1 MIRPN
6 WTTIAVEM
14 NTLLLLALAATL
26 VQAPA
31 FPQADI
37 GNGRIQ
43 ARLYLP
49 DAEAGYYRAT
59 RFDWSGVIA
68 SLEWNGHRYF
78 GQWFA
83 RHNPKT
89 NDAITGPVEEFMTSP
104 GYDEAGPEGVFV
116 RIGVGAVRKPAEP
129 AYRRF
134 ATYDIVDA
142 GTWVTNRSSDRVQF
156 IHTLADTNGY
166 AYVYV
171 KTVRLASDTLVLE
184 HDLRN
189 TGPKPIVTSVYN
201 HNFFVLDGQPTG
213 PDTVVRL
220 PFTPQLA
227 APPAGLVEAR
237 GNDIVYLQEL
247 QPRQSVLT
255 EITGFGPN
263 AGDYD
268 IRVENRRTGAGVR
281 ITSDRPLSKLLLWSP
296 RTTVC
301 PEPYIDLNIA
311 PGQEASWRTTYEFY
325 EAPKTAGIPP
335 ETR

>member
-1 MIRPN
+1 MKTPL
-6 WTTIAVEM
+6 M
-14 NTLLLLALAATL
+14 LALAATL

-49 DAEAGYYRAT
+49 DAQAGYYRAT
-59 RFDWSGVIA
+59 RFDWSGAIA
-68 SLEWNGHRYF
+68 SLEWNGHSYF

-83 RHNPKT
+83 RHDPKT

-104 GYDEAGPEGVFV
+104 GYDEAGPDGVFV

-134 ATYDIVDA
+134 ATYDMVDA

-156 IHTLADTNGY
+156 VHTLADTNGY

-171 KTVRLASDTLVLE
+171 KTVRVASDTLVLE
-184 HDLRN
+184 HELRN
-189 TGPKPIVTSVYN
+189 TGRKPIVTSVYN
-201 HNFFVLDGQPTG
+201 HNFFMLDGEPTG
-213 PDTVVRL
+213 PDTVIRFT
-220 PFTPQLA
+220 FTPRLVT
-227 APPAGLVEAR
+227 PAVGLLEVR
-237 GNDIVYLQEL
+237 GHDVAYLQEL
-247 QPRQSVLT
+247 QPRQSVQSD
-255 EITGFGPN
+255 ITGYGSTPT
-263 AGDYD
+263 DHD
-268 IRVENRRTGAGVR
+268 IRVENRKTGAGVR
-281 ITSDRPLSKLLLWSP
+281 ITGDRPLSKLLLWSP

-311 PGQEASWRTTYEFY
+311 PGEQSSWRTTYEFY
-325 EAPKTAGIPP
+325 EAPKTAAAAPG
-335 ETR
+335 TR